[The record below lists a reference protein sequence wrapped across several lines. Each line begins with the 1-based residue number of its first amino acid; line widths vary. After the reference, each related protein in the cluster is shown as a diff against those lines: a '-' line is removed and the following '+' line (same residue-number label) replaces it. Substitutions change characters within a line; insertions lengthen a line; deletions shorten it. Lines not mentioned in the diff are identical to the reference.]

1 MPKGTPRD
9 PVPVNLTG
17 PRERSF
23 WIDKSGDIVQIET
36 RVSFHHAKL
45 NNGELIPLDEFYK
58 KYKPYI
64 KEDENVV

>member
-1 MPKGTPRD
+1 MAKNLTPKD
-9 PVPVNLTG
+9 PIPTNLTG

-23 WIDKSGDIVQIET
+23 WIDKIGDIVQIEP

-45 NNGELIPLDEFYK
+45 NNGELMPLDEFYK

-64 KEDENVV
+64 KDSEDA